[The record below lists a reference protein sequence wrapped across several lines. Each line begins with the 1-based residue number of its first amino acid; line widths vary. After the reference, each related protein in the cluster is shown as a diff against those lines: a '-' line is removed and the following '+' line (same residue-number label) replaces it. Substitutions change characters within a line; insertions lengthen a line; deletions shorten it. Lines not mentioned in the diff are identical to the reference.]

1 MFHHNLP
8 TTSFYDEVERKY
20 ADLTYS
26 KDPMPLITG
35 DTVPLYSYQ
44 EMPRAFMRREGPDA
58 ARGLLIYHAL
68 GAGKTLTAIGIAE
81 TSGRKA
87 ICLLPARLKSEFLK
101 ELKKYGRPEFRPP
114 ADWDSLS
121 PERKMVENKRL
132 TQNVLR
138 EYSFI
143 SYNSQNVAR
152 DLRMVGDLNSKILII
167 DEVHTLLA
175 RIVSPS
181 AKIGDQVYQMI
192 MASPG
197 LRIVALS
204 GTPAI
209 SDPFELSVLFNMLRG
224 RITLNPVAEPGE
236 EGHITTKESKDTD
249 VEIVSPKPEEGSI
262 GGKKRGK
269 SHRNITGG
277 RGPRTRG
284 DGKATLFPQDYRE
297 FSEYFVDREN
307 NRIKNRKVFQDRIT
321 GLVSFY
327 PGLWDPDGSIIPR
340 RTPLELVT
348 VRMSEYQWNIYV
360 SRRRQELDTER
371 RDKFNTKAFTYS
383 ELKKP
388 KRQSTSTYK
397 QGSIQASLFVP
408 PDYVNIPSKKEL
420 AGHTE
425 SEIRRI
431 RARAMD
437 GIHQRDLQL
446 PALEEF
452 SCKFADVLRKLEAR
466 PRQITFIFSSLDVM
480 GVGALSRVLDAN
492 GWQRFRRP
500 EATRTSRPVVVQDVG
515 VSEEE
520 MMSALEEPD
529 VGVDQQGGGK
539 RPARRHHMRLPGTDW
554 EGDEGYPGQSGG
566 ASTGAPGMTYAVV
579 NGDTSE
585 EEKAQI
591 IEAMTGEDN
600 VHGGRIRV
608 LLGTK
613 VIAEGVD
620 LKCVK
625 TVIFL
630 EAQWKRIRTDQV
642 IGRAVR
648 LNSHVL
654 LPIEERDV
662 EIFMYNAEPAEGVR
676 IGEALP
682 GDTESV
688 DMQLYRKSNDEGRL
702 LDTFFVA
709 LRETSI
715 DCRLN
720 LEATIKKF
728 PDAECRSCLP
738 TGRDLIVPDVRQ
750 HILNGTR
757 CETSKNVAL
766 RKVLWQGQEY
776 REDREGNLYRYDTRL
791 QGWARDDKLT
801 KRWQRDKS
809 KP

>member
-1 MFHHNLP
+1 
-8 TTSFYDEVERKY
+8 
-20 ADLTYS
+20 
-26 KDPMPLITG
+26 MPIITG

-58 ARGLLIYHAL
+58 VRGLLIYHAL

-121 PERKMVENKRL
+121 PERKAVENKRL

-224 RITLNPVAEPGE
+224 RISLHPATEPGE
-236 EGHITTKESKDTD
+236 EGHITGSEKIKEGKDTGAE
-249 VEIVSPKPEEGSI
+249 VVSLPKPEEEIGSRLTV
-262 GGKKRGK
+262 GGKKK
-269 SHRNITGG
+269 DVSHKKNKTSGG
-277 RGPRTRG
+277 RGPRIRG
-284 DGKATLFPQDYRE
+284 DGKTTLFPQDYRE

-321 GLVSFY
+321 GLVSYY

-425 SEIRRI
+425 SEIRKI
-431 RARAMD
+431 RAKAMD
-437 GIHQRDLQL
+437 GIHPRDLQL

-500 EATRTSRPVVVQDVG
+500 EATRVSSRKPVVVQDVG

-529 VGVDQQGGGK
+529 VSQQGGSQGGGK
-539 RPARRHHMRLPGTDW
+539 KLWKSMRPPGTDW
-554 EGDEGYPGQSGG
+554 EGDEGYPGQLGG

-648 LNSHVL
+648 LNSHML

-709 LRETSI
+709 IRETSI

-720 LEATIKKF
+720 IEATIKKF

-801 KRWQRDKS
+801 KRWQRDKP
-809 KP
+809 KA